1 MKIKKFLIC
10 SMVFLLSLTGIA
22 SATEVANINV
32 TQTINNE
39 YKILINNLALETN
52 YKPYKSDSTIMVPLK
67 DIAVKFNYQ
76 VNWNKFAKRI
86 EMINGKYTTSV
97 KSGVNSYYFNQIS
110 PRPLSKAPEIKN
122 GTTYVPVEFFKDIL
136 GYSYSVDAN
145 NNINIYIAP
154 FNKTDIGT
162 AIKFDGEITN
172 IEKSRNG
179 YYMVLVGSR
188 FNGTVLMVG
197 GHTTISDVNGNIID
211 ASKLK
216 AGDKITGEH
225 SRIMTMSIPPQ
236 SSAFKISLSN

>member
-10 SMVFLLSLTGIA
+10 SMVFLLSLTGLA
-22 SATEVANINV
+22 NATEIATPNA
-32 TQTINNE
+32 TQTVNAE
-39 YKILINNLALETN
+39 YKILINGLALETN

-76 VNWNKFAKRI
+76 VNWNNFAKRI

-97 KSGVNSYYFNQIS
+97 KEGVNIYYFNQI
-110 PRPLSKAPEIKN
+110 PQRALSKAPEIKN

-136 GYSYSVDAN
+136 GYSYKVDAN
-145 NNINIYIAP
+145 NNINIYTAP

-172 IEKSRNG
+172 IEKSNNG
-179 YYMVLVGSR
+179 YYMILVGSR

-211 ASKLK
+211 ASTLK
-216 AGDKITGEH
+216 VNDKITGEH

-236 SSAFKISLSN
+236 SSAFKISLTN